1 MTAALSA
8 VPGVH
13 ALGGA
18 PAPARLPPLR
28 DDLSLLPGPPTVDGA
43 PTWTLH
49 DPAANRWFRVGWL
62 EMEVLTRWPLGTA
75 DAIAA
80 AIGRDTTIAA
90 TPGEV
95 EEVAKFLM
103 GNGLL
108 RPIGAAGTEAL
119 LRQSAA
125 RRISPAMWLLKNYL
139 FIRIPLVRPDRLLG
153 FLAPRLS
160 FLFEPAFL
168 ALVLLAALAGGVLV
182 GRQWDAF
189 LHGFPHLFTPAGALT
204 AGAALV
210 FSKALHEMA
219 HGLTAKRHGCRVP
232 TMGVALLVLWPV
244 MYTDTSEAWRLT
256 SRRQRLAIGAAGMAA
271 ELALAAFATLA
282 WVFMPDGPLRSAVFV
297 LATST
302 WVITLA
308 VNLSPFMRF
317 DGYYLLSD
325 LLDVANLQDR
335 AFALGRWRLR
345 EGLFG
350 FGEPP
355 PEVFPTRMRRLL
367 IVYAWFTWAYRFFL
381 FLGIALLVY
390 HLFFKLLG
398 IFMFAV
404 EIWWF
409 ILRPVMA
416 ELKGWA
422 ERRDAYRLNR
432 RTGTTLAALAVLLLA
447 VLVPWPGRVD
457 APALVMPVG
466 QAVLFAPRGAQ
477 VAEVHSQEGAR
488 VAAGQPVITLSSPE
502 LDYQEAAGRARMAAL
517 QAQIAGQ
524 NTRTDLAQDT
534 PVLESA
540 LRQAAATLAGL
551 AAERGKLVLTAP
563 ADLVLDDLPDTLR
576 PGGWV
581 EAREPLATLRSRG
594 RMQAVALVPEAAVAR
609 LTPGAA
615 ARFVPE
621 DLSLPAVPLVL
632 SSIAGTATRQL
643 DLPELASTQGGPI
656 AARALPDG
664 TLVADGAVYRL
675 VLTPADGHR
684 LPDRAVRGE
693 VVLDAEAESMVAR
706 AWRTALGVLI
716 RETGF

>member
-1 MTAALSA
+1 MVSALAAA
-8 VPGVH
+8 PGV
-13 ALGGA
+13 APLGGA

-28 DDLSLLPGPPTVDGA
+28 DDLTLLPGPPTPDGA

-75 DAIAA
+75 ESIAA

-90 TPGEV
+90 TPEEV
-95 EEVAKFLM
+95 EEVARFLM
-103 GNGLL
+103 GSGLL
-108 RPIGAAGTEAL
+108 RPQGPAGTEAL

-125 RRISPAMWLLKNYL
+125 RRLSPAMWLLKNYL

-153 FLAPRLS
+153 WLAPRLS
-160 FLFEPAFL
+160 FLFTPAFL
-168 ALVLLAALAGGVLV
+168 ALVLLVALAGGVLV
-182 GRQWDAF
+182 GRQWDSF
-189 LHGFPHLFTPAGALT
+189 LHGFPHLFTPEGVLT
-204 AGAALV
+204 AGAAL
-210 FSKALHEMA
+210 FASKALHEMA
-219 HGLTAKRHGCRVP
+219 HGLTAKRFGCRVP

-282 WVFMPDGPLRSAVFV
+282 WVFMPDGPLRSALFV

-335 AFALGRWRLR
+335 AFALGRWSLR
-345 EGLFG
+345 ERLFG

-355 PEVFPTRMRRLL
+355 PEAFAPRLRRLL
-367 IVYAWFTWAYRFFL
+367 VAYAWFTWAYRFFL
-381 FLGIALLVY
+381 FLGIAILVY

-432 RTGTTLAALAVLLLA
+432 RTAGTLAGLGLLLLA
-447 VLVPWPGRVD
+447 VLVPWPGRVA
-457 APALVMPVG
+457 APALVQPVG

-477 VAEVHSQEGAR
+477 VAAVHAREGER
-488 VAAGQPVITLSSPE
+488 LAAGQPVITLASPE
-502 LDYQEAAGRARMAAL
+502 LDYHEAANRARLAAL

-524 NTRTDLAQDT
+524 NTSTDLAQDT
-534 PVLESA
+534 PVLESG
-540 LRQAAATLAGL
+540 LRQVAATLAGL
-551 AAERGKLVLTAP
+551 AAERARLVLRAP
-563 ADLVLDDLPDTLR
+563 ADLVLDDLPDALR
-576 PGGWV
+576 PGSWV
-581 EAREPLATLRSRG
+581 QDREPLATLRSRG
-594 RMQAVALVPEAAVAR
+594 RMQAVAYVPEAAVAR
-609 LTPGAA
+609 LSPGAG

-621 DLSLPAVPLVL
+621 DLSLPPVPLRL
-632 SSIAGTATRQL
+632 ASIAATATRDL
-643 DLPELASTQGGPI
+643 DEAELASTHGGPI
-656 AARALPDG
+656 AARQLPDNR
-664 TLVADGAVYRL
+664 LVADGAVYRL
-675 VLTPADGHR
+675 VLLPAGDAA

-693 VVLDAEAESMVAR
+693 VVVEAASESVLTR

-716 RETGF
+716 REMGF